1 MTKEEIIDAIKIMT
15 VLELADVVKA
25 LEEEFGIT
33 AAAPVAA
40 AAGPGAGG
48 APGAEA
54 TEPVEEQ
61 SEFEVTIKEIGPNK
75 INVIKAVREVTSLG
89 LREAKEL
96 VESAPAQVK
105 DAVARE
111 EANEVKTKLEDAGAV
126 VEIT

>member
-1 MTKEEIIDAIKIMT
+1 MTKEEIIDAIKVMT

-25 LEEEFGIT
+25 LEDEFGIT
-33 AAAPVAA
+33 AAAPVAVA
-40 AAGPGAGG
+40 AAAGG
-48 APGAEA
+48 APGAET
-54 TEPVEEQ
+54 TEDVAEQ
-61 SEFEVTIKEIGPNK
+61 TEFEVTIKEIGPNK

-111 EANEVKTKLEDAGAV
+111 EADTIKGKLEEAGAV
-126 VEIT
+126 VEVA